1 MDRLNALFKALAN
14 PGRRRVYQVICRG
27 GRRNSQGLTVDQIC
41 RITGQKQP
49 SVSHHLA
56 RLSAAGLITRTRT
69 RTWVHCAP
77 RAGGLRP
84 LQSFLRNP
92 ARTTP

>member
-1 MDRLNALFKALAN
+1 MNRLNALFKALAN

-27 GRRNSQGLTVDQIC
+27 GHRGGRGLTVDQIC
-41 RITGQKQP
+41 RITRQKQP

-56 RLSAAGLITRTRT
+56 RLALAGLITRTRN

-84 LQSFLRNP
+84 LLSFVRNP
-92 ARTTP
+92 ARTS

>member
-1 MDRLNALFKALAN
+1 MNRLNALFKALAN

-27 GRRNSQGLTVDQIC
+27 SRRRARGLTVDQIC
-41 RITGQKQP
+41 RATGQKQP

-56 RLSAAGLITRTRT
+56 RLAEVGLITRTRT

-77 RAGGLRP
+77 RADGLRP
-84 LQSFLRNP
+84 LQTFVRNP
-92 ARTTP
+92 ARSD

>member
-27 GRRNSQGLTVDQIC
+27 GRRSSRGLTVDQIC

-49 SVSHHLA
+49 SVSHHLS
-56 RLSAAGLITRTRT
+56 RLSGAGLITRTRT

-84 LQSFLRNP
+84 LQTFLRNP
-92 ARTTP
+92 ARNP

>member
-1 MDRLNALFKALAN
+1 MNRLNALFKALAN

-27 GRRNSQGLTVDQIC
+27 GRRDRRGLTVDQIC
-41 RITGQKQP
+41 RITGLKQP

-56 RLSAAGLITRTRT
+56 RLATAGLINRTRS

-92 ARTTP
+92 ARTS

>member
-1 MDRLNALFKALAN
+1 MNRLNALFKTLAN

-27 GRRNSQGLTVDQIC
+27 GRRNSPGLTVDQIC
-41 RITGQKQP
+41 RITKQKQP

-56 RLSAAGLITRTRT
+56 RLAAAGLINRTRN

-77 RAGGLRP
+77 RADGLRP
-84 LQSFLRNP
+84 LKSFLRDP
-92 ARTTP
+92 ARNS